1 MKTWKLAAYLAAI
14 FIAGV
19 LSGGL
24 VISKLMER
32 RMAAFRAGPPGGVL
46 AARWLEHLK
55 PRLDLT
61 PEQAAQ
67 LAPVLAS
74 ATDGFVH
81 KITAEMFAA
90 LEHTNA
96 RVLPLLNP
104 AQREKF
110 LLMTK
115 QQEEMIRRIA
125 QDRSPPA
132 P

>member
-1 MKTWKLAAYLAAI
+1 MKTWKLAACLAAI
-14 FIAGV
+14 FLAGV

-24 VISKLMER
+24 VIRKLMER
-32 RMAAFRAGPPGGVL
+32 RMAAFRSGPPGGAL

-74 ATDGFVH
+74 ATDGFVQ
-81 KITAEMFAA
+81 KVTAEMLASLDAA
-90 LEHTNA
+90 NA
-96 RVLPLLNP
+96 RVLPLLTP

-110 LLMTK
+110 LQMTK

-125 QDRSPPA
+125 QDGPP
-132 P
+132 PPP